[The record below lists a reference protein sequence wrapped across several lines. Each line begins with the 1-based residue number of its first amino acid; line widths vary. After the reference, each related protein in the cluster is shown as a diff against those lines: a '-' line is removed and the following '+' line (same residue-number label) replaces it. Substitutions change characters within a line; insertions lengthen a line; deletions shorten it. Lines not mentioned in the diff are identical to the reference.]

1 MPPVSADGL
10 SKDGTIFKKF
20 IAFFPTRITS
30 RQAKDTGLAMVLICL
45 LAGQFWNHP
54 KLFMVAIVL
63 LLIDMIVPGLYRP
76 VATVWLG
83 LSTILGTIMS
93 RVILTIIF
101 FILVTPIGL
110 VRRAF
115 GKDTLMLNKWKQ
127 GERSVFQN
135 RDHLYESKEIEKPY

>member
-1 MPPVSADGL
+1 M

-20 IAFFPTRITS
+20 FAFFPTRITP
-30 RQAKDTGLAMVLICL
+30 RQAKDTGMAMVLICL
-45 LAGQFWNHP
+45 LVGQFWDHP
-54 KLFMVAIVL
+54 NLFVVAIPL
-63 LLIDMIVPGLYRP
+63 LVIDMIFPLLYRP

-110 VRRAF
+110 IRRAF
-115 GKDTLMLNKWKQ
+115 GKDTLKLKKWKQ
-127 GERSVFQN
+127 GEHSVFQS
-135 RDHLYESKEIEKPY
+135 RDCLFKSEEIEKPY